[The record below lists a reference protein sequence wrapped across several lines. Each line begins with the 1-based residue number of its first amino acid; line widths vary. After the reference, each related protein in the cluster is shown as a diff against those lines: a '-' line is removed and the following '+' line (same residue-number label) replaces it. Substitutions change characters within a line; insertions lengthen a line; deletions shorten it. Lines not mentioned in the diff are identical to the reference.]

1 MTWIYIT
8 MSWFILSME
17 LNIDIF
23 IDLKIIVYEVI
34 SIKQSS
40 DLYEYFNKSL

>member
-1 MTWIYIT
+1 